1 MKINLLKYYP
11 SILVCLFVIPSAYAT
26 NCVESNQCPPQ
37 NPLDVLNL
45 FDVWFGSGMSLMVM
59 ALIIGMITL
68 AIYVRNRS
76 LPMLAILGIYEFS
89 AFAAVIINK
98 NFASQDHYL
107 VYVVAIGF
115 ATAASMMILRLVKE

>member
-1 MKINLLKYYP
+1 MLKYSP
-11 SILVCLFVIPSAYAT
+11 LILVCLFVIPSAYAT
-26 NCVESNQCPPQ
+26 NCIETSSCMPT

-45 FDVWFGSGMSLMVM
+45 YDVWFGSGMSLMVM
-59 ALIIGMITL
+59 AAIIGMITL

-76 LPMLAILGIYEFS
+76 LPMLTILGIYEFA
-89 AFAAVIINK
+89 AFSAVIINK

-115 ATAASMMILRLVKE
+115 ATAASMMVLRLVKE